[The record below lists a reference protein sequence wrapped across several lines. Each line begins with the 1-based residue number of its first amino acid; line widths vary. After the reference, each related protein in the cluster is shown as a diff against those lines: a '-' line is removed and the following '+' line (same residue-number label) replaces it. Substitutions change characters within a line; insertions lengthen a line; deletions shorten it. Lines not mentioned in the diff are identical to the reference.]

1 MQHGSSITIKKK
13 MITSVQFTKKK
24 MLTSL
29 QFTILVKHKY
39 KYIHYL
45 KFLDYD
51 QNSCL
56 NYGFGSAVDLTPSG
70 T

>member
-45 KFLDYD
+45 KFLFKLWIWF
-51 QNSCL
+51 CC
-56 NYGFGSAVDLTPSG
+56 
-70 T
+70 